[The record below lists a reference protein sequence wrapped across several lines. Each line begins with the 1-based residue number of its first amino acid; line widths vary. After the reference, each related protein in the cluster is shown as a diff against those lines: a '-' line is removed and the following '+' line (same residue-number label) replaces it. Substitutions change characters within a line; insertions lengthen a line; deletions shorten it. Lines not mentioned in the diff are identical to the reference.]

1 VGEAGA
7 AAQTGLTVTLETPA
21 ARVLADQS
29 ATIADLQF
37 VMDCCKRLL
46 TELAKPEDDRDLVVA
61 LALWSAAL
69 VAYARCFTT
78 GRRLGLGSD
87 DVRSLPLHGEVMK
100 FHKWVL
106 AERDRLT
113 AHPSDPF
120 TEAKVGAAVDQPKQA
135 KPAVAGIAIL
145 SSSRVLVD
153 DVGVRQLGGL
163 AAELA
168 KQVASHAQDQQDVV
182 LTDAQRLGVDALV
195 ALPPLRSGPA
205 AADSGP
211 ATLPG
216 EVPGSRC
223 LPSS

>member
-1 VGEAGA
+1 MGKAGAVAETGEAG
-7 AAQTGLTVTLETPA
+7 LTVALETPA

-46 TELAKPEDDRDLVVA
+46 TELAKPEKDRDLVVA

-69 VAYARCFTT
+69 VTYARCFTA
-78 GRRLGLGSD
+78 GRRFGLGAD

-106 AERDRLT
+106 AERDKLT
-113 AHPSDPF
+113 THPADPF
-120 TEAKVGAAVDQPKQA
+120 TEAKVGAAVDQPEQA
-135 KPAVAGIAIL
+135 KPAVAGIAIM

-168 KQVASHAQDQQDVV
+168 KQVAGRAQDQQDVV
-182 LTDAQRLGVDALV
+182 LADAQRLGVDALG
-195 ALPPLRSGPA
+195 ALPPLRSGPPAEAAAA
-205 AADSGP
+205 AAD
-211 ATLPG
+211 PG
-216 EVPGSRC
+216 RRT
-223 LPSS
+223 

>member
-7 AAQTGLTVTLETPA
+7 VAETGLTVALETPA

-46 TELAKPEDDRDLVVA
+46 TELAKPEKDRDLVVA

-69 VAYARCFTT
+69 VTYARCFTA

-106 AERDRLT
+106 AERDKLT
-113 AHPSDPF
+113 THPADPF
-120 TEAKVGAAVDQPKQA
+120 TEAKVGAAVDQPEQA
-135 KPAVAGIAIL
+135 KPAVAGIAIMSSCG
-145 SSSRVLVD
+145 SSSVL
-153 DVGVRQLGGL
+153 RQSWRSRSL
-163 AAELA
+163 AARRTSRTSCSRTRS
-168 KQVASHAQDQQDVV
+168 ASASTRSVPCRHCAPD
-182 LTDAQRLGVDALV
+182 
-195 ALPPLRSGPA
+195 LPPRTQGRGPRSA
-205 AADSGP
+205 
-211 ATLPG
+211 
-216 EVPGSRC
+216 RC
-223 LPSS
+223 RDLSVSLARRLQA

>member
-1 VGEAGA
+1 MGQANAVE
-7 AAQTGLTVTLETPA
+7 QTGLTVTLETPA

-46 TELAKPEDDRDLVVA
+46 AELAKPEDDRDLVVA

-69 VAYARCFTT
+69 VAYARCFTA
-78 GRRLGLGSD
+78 GRRFGLGSD
-87 DVRSLPLHGEVMK
+87 DVRSLPLHGAVMK

-113 AHPSDPF
+113 AHPADPF
-120 TEAKVGAAVDQPKQA
+120 TEARVGAALDQPEQA
-135 KPAVAGIAIL
+135 KPAVAGIAIM

-168 KQVASHAQDQQDVV
+168 KQVAGRAQAQQDVV
-182 LTDAQRLGVDALV
+182 LTDAQRLGADALA
-195 ALPPLRSGPA
+195 ALPPMRSGPA
-205 AADSGP
+205 TADAGP
-211 ATLPG
+211 GT
-216 EVPGSRC
+216 
-223 LPSS
+223 